1 MIQFENQFL
10 FYFAIPAIMI
20 CFWYYFQGKIISKKY
35 NNLATSDINN
45 FLLTRIDFERVHFK
59 SLFFITA
66 SILLFIASL
75 GPQIGTE
82 LKKINKQATDIYI
95 LIDTSTSMD
104 ASDISPSRI
113 KKSIVE
119 LNRFISN
126 LKGDRV
132 GIIVFAGSAHIHC
145 PLTTDYAAVK
155 LFLNSI
161 NTNMIMNQGTNIAS
175 AIDLAINN
183 IYDEEDSYKTILLV
197 SDGEEHEADV
207 EDAIFDAKEKG
218 INIYT
223 LGVGSVR
230 GGPIPVYNDKGA
242 RVDFKK
248 DSSGDIV
255 TSTLNEKF
263 LYTIAKETGGKFI
276 RIDNKSNSIM
286 PIIDS
291 INNLDKRAIEH
302 HVYSGYQN
310 RFRIFLILS
319 FLFFIIEFIIPTN
332 NRKKYSWKGRFRK

>member
-10 FYFAIPAIMI
+10 FYFFIPIIII
-20 CFWYYFQGKIISKKY
+20 CFWYYLKGKRISKDY
-35 NNLATSDINN
+35 ANVAIGDINS

-59 SLFFITA
+59 SFFFITA
-66 SILLFIASL
+66 SILLFITSL

-113 KKSIVE
+113 KKSIIE
-119 LNRFISN
+119 LNRFINS
-126 LKGDRV
+126 LRGDRV

-161 NTNMIMNQGTNIAS
+161 NTNMIMDQGTNIAS

-183 IYDEEDSYKTILLV
+183 IYDEEDNYKTILLV
-197 SDGEEHEADV
+197 SDGEEHEVNVQNVISDV
-207 EDAIFDAKEKG
+207 KEKG
-218 INIYT
+218 INIYS
-223 LGVGSVR
+223 LGVGSIR
-230 GGPIPVYNDKGA
+230 GGPIPVYDDNGA
-242 RVDFKK
+242 RIDFKK
-248 DSSGDIV
+248 DKNGNIV

-263 LYTIAKETGGKFI
+263 LYTIAKETGGIFI
-276 RIDNKSNSIM
+276 RIDNKLNSIM
-286 PIIDS
+286 PIINS
-291 INNLDKRAIEH
+291 INNLDKRTIEH

-332 NRKKYSWKGRFRK
+332 NRKKYFWKGKFRK